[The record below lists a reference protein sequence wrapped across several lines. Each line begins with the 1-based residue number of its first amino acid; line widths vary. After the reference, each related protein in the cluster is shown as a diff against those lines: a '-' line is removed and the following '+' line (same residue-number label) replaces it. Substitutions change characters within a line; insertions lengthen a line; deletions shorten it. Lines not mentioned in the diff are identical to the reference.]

1 MCKWVINI
9 VIYNGIYK
17 KVKPLMESSEA
28 AEKLANEKLAEL
40 AVVMEKVRVIV
51 EKVDGL
57 KKQLDEAVAKKQAV
71 EDDAN
76 ALQLNLS
83 LANRLVNGLADE
95 NIRWTNNVKQFEVE
109 KLTMIGNALVS
120 AAFVSYIGP
129 FNSTFRKDLWS
140 TQWIGDIVAKSIPF
154 TEGIDPLDVL
164 STDAIQAVWKTEG
177 LPADRVSLENAAIV
191 TSCSRYPLLIDPQL
205 QGIKWIKGREGSDM
219 MIITLSQDKWQKR
232 VEHALSNGMVLMIE
246 SIGEHIDPLLD
257 PLLSRQ
263 FVKKG
268 KNFTVKI
275 GSEDIEMMPAF
286 KLYLQTKLIN
296 PHYKPETAAQCTII
310 NFIVTE
316 SGLEDQLLAMVV
328 RVEKPDL
335 EQTKEELVNKQNQF
349 ITTLAQLE
357 SDLLKNLSEADPN
370 TILTNIS
377 LIESLEVT
385 KATSTEIQRQQIE
398 AKQTEITINNLR
410 EVYRRVAAEGAT
422 LYFLLIQLCVVDH
435 MYQYSLESFQTF
447 FFKAIEGTEL
457 NDDDEKRVVDL
468 RQNIRMTIYRWVQR
482 GLFVRHKQIFLTQL
496 TFRLMQL
503 GILDGQEYDSQKMN
517 FLISCPQKK
526 DVPLPAVLKK
536 WMPETVWFSVQKI
549 IEIEMFEQFAQHI
562 EFGAAKRFEDWYNEL
577 TPETEKLPLDWKKLE

>member
-1 MCKWVINI
+1 MMNNPKAFLESVQKYDGNTIADWILKDLEPILSHESFTFENMTKKSSAAANLCKWVINI
-9 VIYNGIYK
+9 VIYNTIYK

-51 EKVDGL
+51 EKVDAL
-57 KKQLDEAVAKKQAV
+57 KKMLDEAVAKKQAV

-95 NIRWTNNVKQFEVE
+95 NVRWTANVKQFEKE
-109 KLTMIGNALVS
+109 KFTMIGNALVS

-129 FNSTFRKDLWS
+129 FNSTFRIDLWE
-140 TQWIGDIVAKSIPF
+140 TQWIGDMTAKQIPF

-164 STDAIQAVWKTEG
+164 STDATQAVWKTEG

-205 QGIKWIKGREGSDM
+205 QGIKWIKGREGSEM
-219 MIITLSQDKWQKR
+219 MVITLSQDKWQKR
-232 VEHALSNGMVLMIE
+232 VEHALSNGMCLMIE

-275 GSEDIEMMPAF
+275 GSEDIEMMPTF

-410 EVYRRVAAEGAT
+410 EIYRRVAGEGAT

-447 FFKAIEGTEL
+447 FFKAIEFTEP
-457 NDDDEKRVVDL
+457 NDDDEKRVLDL
-468 RQNIRMTIYRWVQR
+468 R
-482 GLFVRHKQIFLTQL
+482 
-496 TFRLMQL
+496 
-503 GILDGQEYDSQKMN
+503 
-517 FLISCPQKK
+517 
-526 DVPLPAVLKK
+526 
-536 WMPETVWFSVQKI
+536 
-549 IEIEMFEQFAQHI
+549 
-562 EFGAAKRFEDWYNEL
+562 
-577 TPETEKLPLDWKKLE
+577 

>member
-1 MCKWVINI
+1 LCKWVINI

-40 AVVMEKVRVIV
+40 AIVMEKVRVIV

-57 KKQLDEAVAKKQAV
+57 KRQLDEAVAKKQAV

-76 ALQLNLS
+76 KLSLNLS

-95 NIRWTNNVKQFEVE
+95 NVRWTANVKMFELE

-129 FNSTFRKDLWS
+129 FNSNFRKDLWN
-140 TQWIGDIVAKSIPF
+140 TQWIGDIIAKEIPF
-154 TEGIDPLDVL
+154 TEGVDPLGVL
-164 STDAIQAVWKTEG
+164 SDDAVQAVWKTQG

-205 QGIKWIKGREGSDM
+205 QGIKWIKGKEGSEM
-219 MIITLSQDKWQKR
+219 MLITLNQDKWQKR

-246 SIGEHIDPLLD
+246 SISEHIDSLLD

-275 GSEDIEMMPAF
+275 GSEDIEMMSNF

-335 EQTKEELVNKQNQF
+335 E
-349 ITTLAQLE
+349 
-357 SDLLKNLSEADPN
+357 
-370 TILTNIS
+370 
-377 LIESLEVT
+377 
-385 KATSTEIQRQQIE
+385 
-398 AKQTEITINNLR
+398 
-410 EVYRRVAAEGAT
+410 
-422 LYFLLIQLCVVDH
+422 
-435 MYQYSLESFQTF
+435 
-447 FFKAIEGTEL
+447 
-457 NDDDEKRVVDL
+457 
-468 RQNIRMTIYRWVQR
+468 
-482 GLFVRHKQIFLTQL
+482 
-496 TFRLMQL
+496 
-503 GILDGQEYDSQKMN
+503 
-517 FLISCPQKK
+517 
-526 DVPLPAVLKK
+526 
-536 WMPETVWFSVQKI
+536 
-549 IEIEMFEQFAQHI
+549 
-562 EFGAAKRFEDWYNEL
+562 
-577 TPETEKLPLDWKKLE
+577 